1 MTQAQLDRAV
11 AQATGESLRTIH
23 DLGFSSLG
31 NPFEERKP
39 LVVNWD
45 ALDARQLQFPSATSA
60 AGRSDLMFLA

>member
-23 DLGFSSLG
+23 DLGFSSWG
-31 NPFEERKP
+31 NHFEERKP

-45 ALDARQLQFPSATSA
+45 ALDARRYSFFPQRRRQAVGT
-60 AGRSDLMFLA
+60 